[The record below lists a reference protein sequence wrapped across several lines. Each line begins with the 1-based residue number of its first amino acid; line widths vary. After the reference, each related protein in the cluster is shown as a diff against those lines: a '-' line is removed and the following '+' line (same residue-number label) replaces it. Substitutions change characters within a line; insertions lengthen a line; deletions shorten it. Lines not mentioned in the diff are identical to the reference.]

1 MSLSSCADQLREF
14 SRGGGGGQRR
24 GIIILFAGG
33 GEGVITLLC
42 KFSKFEFF
50 GERGVS

>member
-1 MSLSSCADQLREF
+1 MV
-14 SRGGGGGQRR
+14 GGGQRR

>member
-1 MSLSSCADQLREF
+1 MRGSIKGITP
-14 SRGGGGGQRR
+14 GGGGEGRR

>member
-1 MSLSSCADQLREF
+1 MV
-14 SRGGGGGQRR
+14 GGGGQRR

>member
-14 SRGGGGGQRR
+14 SRGGEGRR

-42 KFSKFEFF
+42 KFSQFEFF